1 MKEKGY
7 ADVLNSDIQSAESS
21 LCEKDS
27 VCRECESFSYPLMEQ
42 FLSLQGEGFN
52 TGKAA
57 YFIRL
62 AGCNVRCDFCD
73 VKQSWN
79 VADRPLASVGSIV
92 DNARKHNAV
101 NAVVTGGEPLL
112 YDLNPL
118 TRALKAEGI
127 CTWLET
133 SASKPL
139 SGIWDWICIS
149 PKTKRP
155 PLEENMI
162 YEEKFKI
169 GLKDVWAKDEV
180 SNIAILEY
188 LEDIAAY
195 HSDSVGI
202 GVNTTEETHVNWL
215 LLDWELE
222 VLNRPKY
229 GQVLEFSSIIR
240 PHFGHPFCIFS
251 TPFYY
256 DYTTAICKIKT
267 PFGVFKQLLFY

>member
-1 MKEKGY
+1 MEMKEKEY
-7 ADVLNSDIQSAESS
+7 ADVLNSDIQSAEGS
-21 LCEKDS
+21 LCGKDS

-112 YDLNPL
+112 YDLNPM

-139 SGIWDWICIS
+139 SGMWDWICIS

-162 YEEKFKI
+162 YADELKVVISDESDFSFAELYASKTKRDCMLYLQAEWESEKKVM
-169 GLKDVWAKDEV
+169 K
-180 SNIAILEY
+180 
-188 LEDIAAY
+188 
-195 HSDSVGI
+195 
-202 GVNTTEETHVNWL
+202 
-215 LLDWELE
+215 
-222 VLNRPKY
+222 
-229 GQVLEFSSIIR
+229 SIIDYIE
-240 PHFGHPFCIFS
+240 HHPIWRLS
-251 TPFYY
+251 LQTHKYL
-256 DYTTAICKIKT
+256 DIR
-267 PFGVFKQLLFY
+267 